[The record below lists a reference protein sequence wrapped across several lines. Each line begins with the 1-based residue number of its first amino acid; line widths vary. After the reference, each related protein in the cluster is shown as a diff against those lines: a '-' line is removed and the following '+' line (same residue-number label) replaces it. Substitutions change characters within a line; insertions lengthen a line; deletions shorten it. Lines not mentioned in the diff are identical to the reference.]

1 MDDFNGI
8 NSLLSGKLDKK
19 IKMETENKPSSTL
32 IRVVLADDHAVVRSG
47 TRQFLEQSGHIQVI
61 SEASDGE
68 MALTMIEQMKPDVA
82 VLDIQMPK
90 MSGIQ
95 VSREIQARKLPVGIL
110 ILTSYDDAPY
120 IAAVMKT
127 GANGYVLK
135 TASPE
140 EIINAV
146 QKVYRGKSVLD
157 GTILSKIVDN
167 IAETSE
173 PPLYEKLTHRELEI
187 LGLVAKGMTNRLIGI
202 ELQISDRTVQG
213 HISRIFSKLQVNS
226 RTEAVMC
233 GISLGWIELPLTFK
247 E

>member
-1 MDDFNGI
+1 MDIENRSL
-8 NSLLSGKLDKK
+8 NSV
-19 IKMETENKPSSTL
+19 IKV
-32 IRVVLADDHAVVRSG
+32 ILADDHAVVRSG
-47 TRQFLEQSGHIQVI
+47 THQFLEQARDIQVI
-61 SEASDGE
+61 GEASDGE
-68 MALTMIEQMKPDVA
+68 MALTMVERMKPDVA

-95 VSREIQARKLPVGIL
+95 VSREIQARKLPVAVL

-120 IAAVMKT
+120 ITAVMKT

-146 QKVYRGKSVLD
+146 RKVYRGKSVLD
-157 GTILSKIVDN
+157 GTILSKIVAN
-167 IAETSE
+167 IAETNE
-173 PPLYEKLTHRELEI
+173 TPVYENLTEREMEVLA
-187 LGLVAKGMTNRLIGI
+187 LVAKGLTNRLIGF

-213 HISRIFSKLQVNS
+213 HISRIFAKLQVNS
-226 RTEAVMC
+226 RTEAVIR
-233 GISLGWIELPLTFK
+233 GLSLGWIELPETFN

>member
-1 MDDFNGI
+1 MDIENRSL
-8 NSLLSGKLDKK
+8 NSV
-19 IKMETENKPSSTL
+19 IK
-32 IRVVLADDHAVVRSG
+32 VVLADDHAVVRSG
-47 TRQFLEQSGHIQVI
+47 THQFLEQARDIQVI
-61 SEASDGE
+61 GEASDGE
-68 MALTMIEQMKPDVA
+68 MALTMVERMKPDVA

-95 VSREIQARKLPVGIL
+95 VSREIQARKLPVAVL

-120 IAAVMKT
+120 ITAVMKT

-146 QKVYRGKSVLD
+146 RKVYRGKSVLD
-157 GTILSKIVDN
+157 GTILSKIVAN
-167 IAETSE
+167 IAETNE
-173 PPLYEKLTHRELEI
+173 TPVYENLTEREMEVLA
-187 LGLVAKGMTNRLIGI
+187 LVAKGLTNRLIGF

-213 HISRIFSKLQVNS
+213 HISRIFAKLQVNS
-226 RTEAVMC
+226 RTEAVIR
-233 GISLGWIELPLTFK
+233 GLSLGWIELPETFN

>member
-1 MDDFNGI
+1 V
-8 NSLLSGKLDKK
+8 
-19 IKMETENKPSSTL
+19 IK
-32 IRVVLADDHAVVRSG
+32 VVLADDHAVVRSG
-47 TRQFLEQSGHIQVI
+47 THQFLEQARDIQVI
-61 SEASDGE
+61 GEASDGE
-68 MALTMIEQMKPDVA
+68 MALTMVERMKPDVA

-95 VSREIQARKLPVGIL
+95 VSREIQARKLPVAVL

-120 IAAVMKT
+120 ITAVMKT

-146 QKVYRGKSVLD
+146 RKVYRGKSVLD
-157 GTILSKIVDN
+157 GTILSKIVAN
-167 IAETSE
+167 IAETNE
-173 PPLYEKLTHRELEI
+173 TPVYENLTEREMEVLA
-187 LGLVAKGMTNRLIGI
+187 LVAKGLTNRLIGF

-213 HISRIFSKLQVNS
+213 HISRIFAKLQVNS
-226 RTEAVMC
+226 RTEAVIR
-233 GISLGWIELPLTFK
+233 GLSLGWIELPETFN

>member
-1 MDDFNGI
+1 M
-8 NSLLSGKLDKK
+8 L
-19 IKMETENKPSSTL
+19 KMEKENKYSDVL

-47 TRQFLEQSGHIQVI
+47 TRQFLEQSGNIQVI
-61 SEASDGE
+61 SEASDGG

-82 VLDIQMPK
+82 ILDIQMPK

-95 VSREIQARKLPVGIL
+95 VSREIQARKIPVGIL

-135 TASPE
+135 TATPE

-146 QKVYRGKSVLD
+146 HKVYRGMFILD
-157 GTILSKIVDN
+157 RTITSKIVDI
-167 IAETSE
+167 IAETNE
-173 PPLYEKLTHRELEI
+173 PPIYENLTEREMEI
-187 LGLVAKGMTNRLIGI
+187 LALVATGLTNRLIGI

-213 HISRIFSKLQVNS
+213 HISHIFAKLQVNS
-226 RTEAVMC
+226 RTEAVMR
-233 GISLGWIELPLTFK
+233 GLSLGLIVSPETFK